1 MQIRSK
7 VYAVGIALTTG
18 RRLNDVGM
26 KSATLAKCDIRAN
39 DTVGTN
45 VATFGDSGT
54 LFDDGGGVYLAH
66 YDDGLTTRR
75 YR

>member
-1 MQIRSK
+1 
-7 VYAVGIALTTG
+7 
-18 RRLNDVGM
+18 
-26 KSATLAKCDIRAN
+26 
-39 DTVGTN
+39 
-45 VATFGDSGT
+45 VATFGNSGT